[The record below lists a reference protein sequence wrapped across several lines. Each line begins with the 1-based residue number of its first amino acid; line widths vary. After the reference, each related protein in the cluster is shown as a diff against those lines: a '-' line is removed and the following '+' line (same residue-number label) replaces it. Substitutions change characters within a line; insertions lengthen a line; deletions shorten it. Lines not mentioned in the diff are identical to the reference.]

1 MSDAQEVR
9 ARCLC
14 GNYQLSLSVPRH
26 KLPLTASVCHCD
38 SCRHGSGTLCIGAT
52 YVPEKCLTAVQQSLS
67 KLKASEW
74 SSRRTT
80 YFCDTC
86 GSTVIG
92 KLDGQLWIYTGALD
106 QLEGVV
112 QIQRQIFVKDTL
124 DGGFSNW
131 LKEDLPIKTHTTL
144 DNDLPAGWLEKNYQ
158 STSKASDRLHAHC
171 LCKGVEFW
179 IARPLASSAD
189 PKDPRCD
196 LRWENPERGDYDPKD
211 PWWLKADRTKFH
223 TIVCACDSCR
233 LAASCDFVQW
243 AYVPTTDISLSAD
256 GSVPFSHTFGTLK
269 GYGSCKRVVRYFCG
283 DCGANVFWTGDD
295 RPGLLDVAVGLLH
308 APEGSLAQDW
318 LQWQTDSV
326 DFKEDGIRRAGTLIN
341 HVEGALQKWGRGDKA

>member
-1 MSDAQEVR
+1 MSALLRNQTPQPPPNMSDAQE
-9 ARCLC
+9 
-14 GNYQLSLSVPRH
+14 
-26 KLPLTASVCHCD
+26 
-38 SCRHGSGTLCIGAT
+38 
-52 YVPEKCLTAVQQSLS
+52 QSLS

-131 LKEDLPIKTHTTL
+131 LKEDLPIKTHATL

-189 PKDPRCD
+189 PSNPRCD
-196 LRWENPERGDYDPKD
+196 LHWENPERGDYDPKD

-243 AYVPTTDISLSAD
+243 AYVPTTDISLSAN

-318 LQWQTDSV
+318 LEWQTDSV
-326 DFKEDGIRRAGTLIN
+326 DFKEDGIGRAGTLIN
-341 HVEGALQKWGRGDKA
+341 HVRGALQKWGRGDKAQN